1 MILIFLVRQHKNLKY
16 TILDRFDV
24 GYLRNSDVILRRK
37 ETEIPSNTKRLENS
51 RQIQVIYISNYS
63 ES

>member
-1 MILIFLVRQHKNLKY
+1 MILIFLVRQHKKLKY
-16 TILDRFDV
+16 AILDRFDV